1 MRIITCAPRYWQCY
15 LAYQRWQLRPYQGT
29 KPGAQD
35 GDSIITAD
43 GRHIRLICID
53 APEIRQPHG
62 KRAKRFLAKL
72 IKNGITIKKRGS
84 DQYGRTLA
92 IVKITINGKRQT
104 ANEAMIRALWS
115 CMGIQKIQQQL
126 RHSQRK
132 TNSIRNPSPRGKARI
147 MESPKPNPPMAMAL
161 QKPPPKIG
169 GELTFI
175 PLKPF
180 FCQNAPSQ
188 RKQVFLPFFYLLQLK
203 SIRIHHSQCFRHRQA
218 TKHCR

>member
-1 MRIITCAPRYWQCY
+1 MRIITCAAAI
-15 LAYQRWQLRPYQGT
+15 LTMLFAISTMAVAATYQVK

-62 KRAKRFLAKL
+62 KRAKQFLAKL

-104 ANEAMIRALWS
+104 ANEAMIRYGHAWVYKKYSNNCGIAKEKLIALETQAREEKRGLWKA
-115 CMGIQKIQQQL
+115 Q
-126 RHSQRK
+126 
-132 TNSIRNPSPRGKARI
+132 NPIPPWQWRYKNPRRSP
-147 MESPKPNPPMAMAL
+147 
-161 QKPPPKIG
+161 
-169 GELTFI
+169 
-175 PLKPF
+175 
-180 FCQNAPSQ
+180 
-188 RKQVFLPFFYLLQLK
+188 
-203 SIRIHHSQCFRHRQA
+203 
-218 TKHCR
+218 